1 MAAEL
6 QCFCLQ
12 ALASATGKAPAKVK
26 AEYDKEGD
34 LGKVAAS
41 ARATQKTMF
50 KAAPLTVQGVFKCE
64 TLPANGLDLH

>member
-1 MAAEL
+1 ML
-6 QCFCLQ
+6 GMQ
-12 ALASATGKAPAKVK
+12 ALASATGKTPQKVK

-50 KAAPLTVQGVFKCE
+50 KAAPLTVQGVFK
-64 TLPANGLDLH
+64 